1 MKITLKTQS
10 GRFLDIVEADCY
22 VQAINMS
29 EKDLSDLAL
38 ESVELSGTLL
48 KGVTGMKLTNCKIK
62 DLTLAQG
69 QNYTHLSISGGTV
82 DRLDLNQ
89 AVVGYLSLKNI
100 KGNVRMFAEKA
111 YLYGASFRNFTQA
124 GMLFDGANLEC
135 ASFEK
140 VKSANLDAV
149 IAFRNANLCSTV
161 FLNCAFSH
169 LLGKGVDL
177 EYASFE
183 NVSIVRAHFAHA
195 VLANSRWNDCTL
207 TFTQAI
213 TYCDFKS
220 SRWANCKLNHSS
232 DLQQVGFLHCTLRAA
247 RFTNCKIRRAFFSH
261 TILANTMFSD
271 GTFSELGLADT
282 NVSNCTLGK
291 FSKLTELN
299 RVYGVSNYIPSM
311 NIPNYWHVA
320 ALYVGKTLYIQIG
333 CQRHTYKQWEKF
345 SDNYIDSMD
354 SDALQ
359 FWTTWKDT
367 VLKLANTARRYG
379 EL

>member
-1 MKITLKTQS
+1 MKITLKTLGGS
-10 GRFLDIVEADCY
+10 VLDVVEADCY

-29 EKDLSDLAL
+29 EKDLEGLAL
-38 ESVELSGTLL
+38 DSVELRGTLL
-48 KGVTGMKLTNCKIK
+48 KGVTGMKLTNCKII

-69 QNYTHLSISGGTV
+69 QDYTRLSISGGTI
-82 DRLDLNQ
+82 DKLDLSQ
-89 AVVGYLSLKNI
+89 AQVGYLSVKNI

-111 YLYGASFRNFTQA
+111 YLYEASFRNFTQA

-135 ASFEK
+135 ATFEK
-140 VKSANLDAV
+140 VKTADKGTV
-149 IAFRNANLCSTV
+149 ITFRNANLCSTV
-161 FLNCAFSH
+161 FTNCAFSH
-169 LLGKGVDL
+169 FLGKGADF
-177 EYASFE
+177 EYASFTS
-183 NVSIVRAHFAHA
+183 VRMVRAHFAHT
-195 VLANSRWNDCTL
+195 VLAYSRWNDCNI
-207 TFTQAI
+207 TFSQTI

-220 SRWANCKLNHSS
+220 SRWSNCKLNHHV
-232 DLQQVGFLHCTLRAA
+232 DIQAVGFLHCTLRAA
-247 RFTNCKIRRAFFSH
+247 RFTKCSIRRAFFSH

-271 GTFSELGLADT
+271 RTFSELGLADT
-282 NVSNCTLGK
+282 NVTYCTLGK

-311 NIPNYWHVA
+311 NIPDYWHVA
-320 ALYVGKTLYIQIG
+320 ALYVGNTLYIQIG

-345 SDNYIDSMD
+345 TDNYIDSLD

-359 FWTTWKDT
+359 FWKTWKDT